1 MKNIC
6 FILFLLII
14 SLNISCLSSKK
25 SIVLNCENENLFY
38 KNYIIVK
45 ELNKLKNIP
54 EVKKINED
62 WLREY
67 LCEGAN
73 FEEIEKNKIIFI
85 PKNDFF
91 EDSNLTG
98 EIPLYVLGYFQNKKI
113 KQYLVSE
120 LHLGENSSLYL
131 INQIN
136 DKIVSVFLVYENYR
150 DGFSARNITSK
161 RISDSI
167 YEMQFYLISDK
178 ADLNGNFSKRCSF
191 HLKLSDD
198 GSVTPHSNVN
208 HTE

>member
-6 FILFLLII
+6 FILFPPIFL
-14 SLNISCLSSKK
+14 LNISCLSSKK

-38 KNYIIVK
+38 KNYTTVK

-54 EVKKINED
+54 EVKEINED

-67 LCEGAN
+67 LSEGAN
-73 FEEIEKNKIIFI
+73 FEEIEKDKIIFI
-85 PKNDFF
+85 PKKEFF
-91 EDSNLTG
+91 EESNLAG
-98 EIPLYVLGYFQNKKI
+98 EIPLYVLGYLQSNKI
-113 KQYLVSE
+113 KQYIVSE
-120 LHLGENSSLYL
+120 LHTGENSSLYL

-150 DGFSARNITSK
+150 DGFSARDITSK

-167 YEMQFYLISDK
+167 FQIQFYLISDK
-178 ADLNGNFSKRCSF
+178 ADLNGNFSKKCVSQ
-191 HLKLSDD
+191 LKLSDD

-208 HTE
+208 HSE